1 MLMGWLHRRCTWRY
15 WTVSLADI
23 RMCTDMLF
31 VVCQAMAFMYDKD
44 LVSNLFNEA
53 GNRYAD
59 RQGGYTRVKAEPYL
73 RRGDATEMA
82 IIELV

>member
-1 MLMGWLHRRCTWRY
+1 MITLAKDGSLHARR
-15 WTVSLADI
+15 
-23 RMCTDMLF
+23 
-31 VVCQAMAFMYDKD
+31 QAMAFMYDKD